1 MSLSHTKS
9 KLLLVLIAFVCC
21 HVIIARADS
30 ATGPNASQARKA
42 LTRIKQL
49 ELKSSAVR
57 VRSVTSNASV
67 ADVAADIR
75 LVFKFQ
81 MGPDGRWRVSELRTG
96 QDRWESVDLI
106 AQALHAN
113 LNAECTAP
121 DPPLKGKL
129 VVDPSVRRTRCL
141 LGSLFGIDLPSDA
154 VRIQEVDPMPVPLAS
169 QPSATVVAWIRVE
182 ARMTNAQG
190 GWQVSEMRTGN
201 HEWVRID
208 SLVAALDEQ
217 KRTRAQEELN
227 LIAAALDKFR
237 RERGFYVVSDKQSV
251 AIDYL
256 SPRYLQRVI
265 RIDPW
270 HQPYGYIG
278 DRDRFTLRS
287 SGPDGKVDTPD
298 DVIVSSK

>member
-1 MSLSHTKS
+1 MSLSHTIS
-9 KLLLVLIAFVCC
+9 KFLVVLFACVCC
-21 HVIIARADS
+21 HAIIVRADS
-30 ATGPNASQARKA
+30 AAGPNASQARKA
-42 LTRIKQL
+42 LTRIKHLQ
-49 ELKSSAVR
+49 LKSSAVR
-57 VRSVTSNASV
+57 VRSVTSDASV

-81 MGPDGRWRVSELRTG
+81 MGPDGRWRVSEIRTG
-96 QDRWESVDLI
+96 QDRWESVELI

-113 LNAECTAP
+113 INAECTAP

-141 LGSLFGIDLPSDA
+141 LGSLFEIDVPSDA

-169 QPSATVVAWIRVE
+169 QPSATVVAWIRVD

-201 HEWVRID
+201 REWVRIE

-227 LIAAALDKFR
+227 LIATALDKFR
-237 RERGFYVVSDKQSV
+237 SERGFYVVADKQSV

-265 RIDPW
+265 RVDPW

-287 SGPDGKVDTPD
+287 SGPDGKADTLD
-298 DVIVSSK
+298 DVVVSSR